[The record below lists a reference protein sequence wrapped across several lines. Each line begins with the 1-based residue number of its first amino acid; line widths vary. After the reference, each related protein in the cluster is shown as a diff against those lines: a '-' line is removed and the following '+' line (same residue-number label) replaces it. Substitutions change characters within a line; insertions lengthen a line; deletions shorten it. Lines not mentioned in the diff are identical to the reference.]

1 MIELHGIGKTYSHS
15 SSRAPAL
22 TDISLHIRPGEIV
35 SLAGPSGSGKSTLIN
50 LIGCLDTATSGT
62 YALDGK
68 LVNTTSESILA
79 QIRNKQIGL
88 IFQNSNLLP
97 TLNVMDNVQL
107 PTRYGD
113 RGSATASRA
122 TDVIELLNL
131 TEKQTFYPH
140 QLTPLEQQE
149 LAIAR
154 ALVNQP
160 SVLLADEPTGNL
172 DSSSSNAILGTL
184 QQLNEELGI
193 TVLIATHD
201 QAVAVCTRRV
211 ISIGDGLLV
220 SDKVVIQT
228 RLERSH

>member
-1 MIELHGIGKTYSHS
+1 MIELHGIGKTYPNS

-35 SLAGPSGSGKSTLIN
+35 SLTGPSGSGKSTLIN

-62 YALDGK
+62 YALDGT
-68 LVNTTSESILA
+68 LVNTTSESFLA

-107 PTRYGD
+107 PTHYGN
-113 RGSATASRA
+113 RGSTTASRA
-122 TDVIELLNL
+122 SEVIELLNL
-131 TEKQTFYPH
+131 TGKQTFFPH
-140 QLTPLEQQE
+140 QLTPLEQQIV
-149 LAIAR
+149 AIAR

-172 DSSSSNAILGTL
+172 DSSSRNVILGTL

-201 QAVAVCTRRV
+201 QAVSVCTRRV
-211 ISIGDGLLV
+211 ISIGDGLLI